1 MQQLDFSKRSK
12 LSEIIDDPSALS
24 LTDWKRTLG
33 DLCWVNRWLG
43 GTKAIL
49 REVTGLIGDFVRSKG
64 SNCPIQVVDF
74 GCGSADIAVAMVKWA
89 RKKGHPV
96 HVLAI
101 DFNHTVCRIA
111 REKCQDFP
119 EITVIQGDVLH
130 PPLGEAGCDLIF
142 CSAFLHHFSDGVVSS
157 ILKNL
162 IRKAR
167 QGVIISDLHRH
178 PLSYWGIFL
187 VSRLF
192 SCSEA
197 VCNDG
202 PLSVLKGFSKIELGR
217 ILRAAGIELFN
228 RRWAWAFRWV
238 IHIPISR

>member
-49 REVTGLIGDFVRSKG
+49 RETAGLIGDFIRIKG
-64 SNCPIQVVDF
+64 KNDPIQVVDF

-89 RKKGHPV
+89 RKKRYSV

-101 DFNHTVCRIA
+101 DFNHTVCCIA

-130 PPLGEAGCDLIF
+130 PPLREAGCDLIF
-142 CSAFLHHFSDGVVSS
+142 CSAFLHHFSDGVVSF
-157 ILKNL
+157 ILKSL

-202 PLSVLKGFSKIELGR
+202 PLSVLKGFSKIEIGR

-228 RRWAWAFRWV
+228 TRWAWAFRWV